1 MYRRMMMMEK
11 IKVLSHDKLSN
22 QVRIDALKRR
32 QHQNKVSMLDA
43 LELLEKQA
51 EILVEHEHR
60 ISSQEQQISSL
71 ELQIDALMNEVRR
84 LHIEL
89 DEK

>member
-1 MYRRMMMMEK
+1 MMMEK

-32 QHQNKVSMLDA
+32 QRKNKVSMLDA

-51 EILVEHEHR
+51 EILVDHEHR
-60 ISSQEQQISSL
+60 ISNQEQ
-71 ELQIDALMNEVRR
+71 QIDALMNEVRR

-89 DEK
+89 DETKSK

>member
-1 MYRRMMMMEK
+1 MEK
-11 IKVLSHDKLSN
+11 IKVFSHDKLSN

-32 QHQNKVSMLDA
+32 QYQNKVSMLDA
-43 LELLEKQA
+43 LELIEKQA
-51 EILVEHEHR
+51 EVLVDHEHR
-60 ISSQEQQISSL
+60 ISNQEQQISSL

-84 LHIEL
+84 LRMKIEP